1 MLKHFFW
8 AMCLF
13 FNSNLYS
20 MEKVEQALLQSKSV
34 EQVES
39 FSRFIFEFEI
49 KSDLFQSIYD
59 ATKNI
64 ELAQYLS
71 DSFQSEFTSAKGLK
85 LPVQMYI
92 EAEGISDSSD
102 ADKMVSFKK
111 VINVKL
117 VVGKA
122 AIEKRLQVNMEDF
135 KEELVAKALVDNNRD
150 LVYPVKH
157 KRISSPFLLARR
169 HPVKRGRVQ
178 PHRGVDFTAPAG
190 TPVYPA
196 KDGVIVA
203 MGRTKAKGKY
213 ILIEHNDGKKTT
225 YDHLKKFQKGLR
237 LFDSV
242 TIDDQIGE
250 VGRTGFTTGAHLH
263 FGLIDEEGY
272 YIDPTHY
279 FAETPALE
287 TIDPDLQAIELETEE

>member
-1 MLKHFFW
+1 MEKIEQVL
-8 AMCLF
+8 
-13 FNSNLYS
+13 LYS
-20 MEKVEQALLQSKSV
+20 KNAEQSASSSKFIYEFEVKDELLQS
-34 EQVES
+34 
-39 FSRFIFEFEI
+39 
-49 KSDLFQSIYD
+49 IYSE
-59 ATKNI
+59 TQNI

-71 DSFQSEFTSAKGLK
+71 DAFQNEFTSTKGLK
-85 LPVQMYI
+85 LPVQIYI
-92 EAEGISDSSD
+92 EAEGV
-102 ADKMVSFKK
+102 ADPIDDKKMEKFEK
-111 VINVKL
+111 VFNVKL
-117 VVGKA
+117 IVGKA
-122 AIEKRLQVNMEDF
+122 AIEKKLLMNMENF
-135 KEELVAKALVDNNRD
+135 KEELVAKGLVDNNRD

-190 TPVYPA
+190 TPVFPA

-225 YDHLKKFQKGLR
+225 YDHLKKFKKGLR

-263 FGLIDEEGY
+263 FGLIDEEGL
-272 YIDPTHY
+272 YIDPTNY
-279 FAETPALE
+279 FAE
-287 TIDPDLQAIELETEE
+287 IPDLENVDSDIQAIELETEE